1 MRPDRLPAPLR
12 AAIFAA
18 AVALVLY
25 VSLSPA
31 ESLPGTGM
39 SDKIE
44 HALAWAALTGLGLA
58 LAPLRWREVAGF
70 CLVLGIGV
78 ELAQATMGL
87 GRQGDWRDFLAD
99 AVGVLIAIRVAQL
112 IQRISRPRRA
122 AADETLQ
129 RSEPEET

>member
-1 MRPDRLPAPLR
+1 VQVRAMRPDRLPAPAR

-31 ESLPGTGM
+31 ETLPGTSL
-39 SDKIE
+39 SDKVQ
-44 HALAWAALTGLGLA
+44 HALAWGALTGLGLA

-87 GRQGDWRDFLAD
+87 GRQGDWRDFVAD
-99 AVGVLIAIRVAQL
+99 AAGVLIAIRLGQL
-112 IQRISRPRRA
+112 VQRLIRSRRA
-122 AADETLQ
+122 A
-129 RSEPEET
+129 PEL

>member
-18 AVALVLY
+18 AVAGVLY

-31 ESLPGTGM
+31 ETLPGTGM

-58 LAPLRWREVAGF
+58 LAPRRWRVVAGF
-70 CLVLGIGV
+70 CLLLGIGV
-78 ELAQATMGL
+78 EIAQATMGL
-87 GRQGDWRDFLAD
+87 GRQGDWRDMVAD
-99 AVGVLIAIRVAQL
+99 AVGVLIAIRLAQAVQRLARPRAVAQE
-112 IQRISRPRRA
+112 S
-122 AADETLQ
+122 
-129 RSEPEET
+129 